1 MATKVDRQDEGLHD
15 LEILYP
21 EAEITVAGR
30 KITLREYTFVQGLKL
45 RAKIQPFLNG
55 LSKLTAT
62 PELTLESI
70 LDLLAEH
77 QESVLELMSVSTSVE
92 TSWIERLNVDEDGQ
106 LLAFTWWRVCGPF
119 FIRQLQDRIL
129 NELLLQLPPT
139 ALLSVGET
147 SMPHSSPTD
156 TLPIASAPTPSDN

>member
-1 MATKVDRQDEGLHD
+1 MASKVEKQDEGLHD

-21 EAEITVAGR
+21 EAELTVAGR
-30 KITLREYTFVQGLKL
+30 AITLREYTFVQGLKL

-62 PELTLESI
+62 PELTPLESI
-70 LDLLAEH
+70 LDLLADY
-77 QESVLELMSVSTSVE
+77 QDSVLELMSVSANVE
-92 TSWIERLNVDEDGQ
+92 VEWIKRLNDEDGQ

-119 FIRQLQDRIL
+119 FVRQLQSRML

-139 ALLSVGET
+139 ALSSVGVT
-147 SMPHSSPTD
+147 SMPPSSPTD
-156 TLPIASAPTPSDN
+156 TTLSGSESTPSAS